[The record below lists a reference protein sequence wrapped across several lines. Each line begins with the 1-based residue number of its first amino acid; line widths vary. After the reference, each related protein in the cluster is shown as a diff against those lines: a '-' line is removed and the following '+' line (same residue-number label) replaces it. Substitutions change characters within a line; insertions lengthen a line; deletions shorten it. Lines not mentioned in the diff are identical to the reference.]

1 MVKSY
6 SMWPEEATHLNSVL
20 LCAVKQIMPKAKCFL
35 YKHRFLFFLYEL
47 SLEIDSGKHVAFVLD
62 D

>member
-1 MVKSY
+1 MEESY

-47 SLEIDSGKHVAFVLD
+47 VRN
-62 D
+62 